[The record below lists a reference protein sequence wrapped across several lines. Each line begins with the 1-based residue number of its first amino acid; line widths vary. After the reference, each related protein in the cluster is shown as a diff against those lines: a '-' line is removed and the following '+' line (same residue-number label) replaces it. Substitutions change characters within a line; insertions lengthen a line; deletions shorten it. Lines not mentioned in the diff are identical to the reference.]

1 MARRQKKR
9 TSSVTEAGGFKLI
22 LSKRNATCY
31 YGVAEVSNRFKASLS
46 RQGQNVYLGKFGT
59 TVEAAIAVSRFL
71 QKETEG
77 EEDDDEED
85 GNENEDDEQELEQD
99 DELETEAEG
108 LQLHLSDNSATG
120 YKCVYETR
128 SKRFEVRADNTYL
141 GCFETAVEAAVC
153 YARHVQQCGKDE
165 DEEQTSRR

>member
-59 TVEAAIAVSRFL
+59 KVEAAIAVSRFL

-77 EEDDDEED
+77 KER
-85 GNENEDDEQELEQD
+85 NNIKP
-99 DELETEAEG
+99 TWTS
-108 LQLHLSDNSATG
+108 QLARSRTPSARE
-120 YKCVYETR
+120 KP
-128 SKRFEVRADNTYL
+128 
-141 GCFETAVEAAVC
+141 
-153 YARHVQQCGKDE
+153 QC
-165 DEEQTSRR
+165 T

>member
-59 TVEAAIAVSRFL
+59 TVEGSYRSVPFPAER
-71 QKETEG
+71 
-77 EEDDDEED
+77 D
-85 GNENEDDEQELEQD
+85 G
-99 DELETEAEG
+99 G
-108 LQLHLSDNSATG
+108 G
-120 YKCVYETR
+120 
-128 SKRFEVRADNTYL
+128 
-141 GCFETAVEAAVC
+141 
-153 YARHVQQCGKDE
+153 
-165 DEEQTSRR
+165 RR